1 MMFTLGIYFLIFNTC
16 PGSHHCYQLFIYCLF
31 QFQTLYLFF
40 KFFPFITTANNSFF
54 IDKYT
59 FYFLLTYSLDNIFYS
74 SSSSFSPSII
84 FFFFLPTFFYFPSLP
99 TPFIF
104 FFLPKFSKYL
114 DPYLHSYPL
123 QASSTIPFLPTFFQ

>member
-1 MMFTLGIYFLIFNTC
+1 ML
-16 PGSHHCYQLFIYCLF
+16 P
-31 QFQTLYLFF
+31 TLYLLFVSIPNSIFF

-74 SSSSFSPSII
+74 SSSFSPSII

-104 FFLPKFSKYL
+104 FSYLNFPSTSILTYIRTLFRHPPQFLFF
-114 DPYLHSYPL
+114 LHFFNKNPL
-123 QASSTIPFLPTFFQ
+123 TRCLHKLGVNK